1 MIRSNDLPKARA
13 GRPRAQFTF
22 FVYMIYAGA
31 LLGWGAIGL
40 AAQNFSPATYK
51 GGSKTGG
58 IQEAIDAAA
67 KAGGGTV
74 QIPAGTYVLQA
85 ISGHPA
91 ILLRSKVNV
100 TGAGASSTILK
111 LEPNSKAQPAVI
123 ANENWANPDGA
134 EADHDITLQG
144 FTLDATASDQVV
156 RETQLTAAIPMTGLH
171 EVGLRAAEGV
181 GVDAVIRVDPGPNEE
196 IVPVMSASSG
206 TLKAFL
212 MHTHAA
218 GAKVVVLTE
227 RLHGVAL
234 VGASGVTLED
244 VTIENVP
251 MDGVYLTSTVTP
263 NAAYHTYSKKINIHH
278 SNFIACHR
286 NGISV
291 IDADDVMIADN
302 NFRDITGDPGAPVD
316 IEPNHPENHGNRI
329 TIRDNQ
335 VSRCYRGMS
344 IALGLGGPTSAN
356 FRDEVITGNKISA
369 TLYGWGVYVGNQRAG
384 AVVSHNTIADTAGE
398 GVFVLGSSGV
408 QVTDNEIIAPGRCHT
423 QGAGNPNC
431 EKPASG
437 IGVRLADD
445 THTQQELTGDTVT
458 GNTIKDDQQRP
469 TLLYGVEFAS
479 KGRGNSIQKNVVSHL
494 DPAHGMVLH
503 GAENAGSNTISGNV
517 KQ

>member
-1 MIRSNDLPKARA
+1 MRTNISASRSFPYILTVRCVAFLGAMFAIAAPTLL
-13 GRPRAQFTF
+13 AQTF
-22 FVYMIYAGA
+22 
-31 LLGWGAIGL
+31 
-40 AAQNFSPATYK
+40 NPATYK
-51 GGSKTGG
+51 AGSKTAG

-85 ISGHPA
+85 VSGHPA
-91 ILLRSKVNV
+91 ILLRSRVNLV
-100 TGAGASSTILK
+100 GAGASSTILK
-111 LEPNSKAQPAVI
+111 LEPNSKAQPAVL
-123 ANENWANPDGA
+123 ANQNWANPDGA

-144 FTLDATASDQVV
+144 FTIDATAADQVV
-156 RETQLTAAIPMTGLH
+156 RETQLTTAIPMAGLH

-181 GVDAVIRVDPGPNEE
+181 GIDAIVRVDPGPNEE
-196 IVPVMSASSG
+196 IVPILSASSG
-206 TLKAFL
+206 TLRAFL
-212 MHTHAA
+212 MHPHAA
-218 GAKVVVLTE
+218 GAKVVVLTQ
-227 RLHGVAL
+227 RLHGLAL
-234 VGASGVTLED
+234 VGAANVNLED
-244 VTIENVP
+244 LTIENVT
-251 MDGVYLTSTVTP
+251 MDGVYLASTVTP
-263 NAAYHTYSKKINIHH
+263 TPYHTYCKKINIRHC
-278 SNFIACHR
+278 NFTACHR

-316 IEPNHPENHGNRI
+316 IEPNRPENHGNRI

-335 VSRCYRGMS
+335 ASRCYRGMS

-369 TLYGWGVYVGNQRAG
+369 VLYGWGTYVGNQRAG
-384 AVVSHNTIADTAGE
+384 AIVSHNTISDTAGE

-408 QVTDNEIIAPGRCHT
+408 QVTDNEIVAPGRCHT

-437 IGVRLADD
+437 MGIRLGDD
-445 THTQQELTGDTVT
+445 SRAQQEATGNTVS

-469 TLLYGVEFAS
+469 TLLYGVEFSS
-479 KGRGNSIQKNVVSHL
+479 KGTGNKIQRNVVSHL
-494 DPAHGMVLH
+494 DPAHGMVVH
-503 GAENAGSNTISGNV
+503 GAGGSNAISENS